1 MGPQAFFN
9 ALNKMCKAIISEK
22 KGSGNSSQAQNSL
35 FIYHY
40 PQNINSVLHVPYKNN
55 KKGLFPAYRV
65 KLFFISG
72 FLFHTPML

>member
-1 MGPQAFFN
+1 MVE
-9 ALNKMCKAIISEK
+9 AIVHRHRIHFLS
-22 KGSGNSSQAQNSL
+22 
-35 FIYHY
+35 IIY

-55 KKGLFPAYRV
+55 KKGLFPTYRV